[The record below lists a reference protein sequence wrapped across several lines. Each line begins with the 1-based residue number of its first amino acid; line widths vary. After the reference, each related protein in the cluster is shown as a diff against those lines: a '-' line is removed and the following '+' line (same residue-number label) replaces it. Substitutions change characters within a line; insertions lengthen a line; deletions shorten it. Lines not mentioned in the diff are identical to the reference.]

1 VCGNETGE
9 TRKADWAQEDPRLP
23 EDTTRVSCAR
33 DESSEHR
40 CHLGTPAG
48 KKTATQDGRWQV
60 IALLLALILS
70 LFTHVLS
77 GSVAFLL
84 WNLGPASFE
93 GIPEMSW
100 FTGLASY
107 LLVRLI
113 ASPPKIEFELGA
125 KY

>member
-1 VCGNETGE
+1 M
-9 TRKADWAQEDPRLP
+9 
-23 EDTTRVSCAR
+23 
-33 DESSEHR
+33 
-40 CHLGTPAG
+40 
-48 KKTATQDGRWQV
+48 

-70 LFTHVLS
+70 LLTHVLS
-77 GSVAFLL
+77 GSVVFLL
-84 WNLGPASFE
+84 WNLGPAQFD

-100 FTGLASY
+100 LTGLASY